1 MATPTSELGPRV
13 PRKAKTILNQLVG
26 SRSMTPEGMEWL
38 ICATDPFHDDRV
50 RCPGYPDLS
59 TVNSVAQV
67 YTTTTSISAPAGQ
80 TAAWDLHV
88 PFIPVTTLDSGVGP
102 SRTPIQAYTFNGSGV
117 LTGLAPQV
125 QLYSGFNAIS
135 TSVTGT
141 DWLTTSGAGII
152 NNATL
157 AIPSKFTSGH
167 FRLVSAGVEVVN
179 TTAELY
185 KGGSLTCYRAPSAI
199 DDSMILRST
208 TLATVPPT
216 TLIIPEP
223 VLSVSL
229 PPTTQAEAATFTDSR
244 TWAAEE
250 GAYIVVT
257 QTDIDN
263 PYKVLAQ
270 KDTLIK
276 KTYDSS
282 STIAN
287 ITNNTGYTAWSTTQS
302 PLQTAIQGNSNSS
315 ALDFEECGCI
325 LAGLNPNSTIQLT
338 VKYYFERI
346 PATTEPDLLA
356 MAQCPPAFDGVALEI
371 YSRCLSTMP
380 VGVPVAENP
389 LGEWFSSVLDTVS
402 HIAPKIGGFLQN
414 IGTAMGGR
422 SKMVMPTQNN
432 ATPKRR
438 MNQAQRKQM
447 AKNPKAPSSAPT
459 QGGKRKRNRKKKQW
473 VANPSYSGKN

>member
-1 MATPTSELGPRV
+1 
-13 PRKAKTILNQLVG
+13 
-26 SRSMTPEGMEWL
+26 MTTEGMEWL

-67 YTTTTSISAPAGQ
+67 YTTTSSIAGPVGGTQ
-80 TAAWDLHV
+80 AWDLHI
-88 PFIPVTTLDSGVGP
+88 PFIPVTTLDPLPSGG
-102 SRTPIQAYTFNGSGV
+102 SRAPIQAYTFNGNGV
-117 LTGLAPQV
+117 MTGTAPNV
-125 QLYSGFNAIS
+125 QLYSGFNAI
-135 TSVTGT
+135 TVG
-141 DWLTTSGAGII
+141 TSGNDWYTSSAGIT
-152 NNATL
+152 NSSSL

-185 KGGSLTCYRAPSAI
+185 KGGSLTVYRAPSAI
-199 DDSMILRST
+199 DDTFILRST
-208 TLATVPPT
+208 TIATLPPQ

-229 PPTTQAEAATFTDSR
+229 PPTTQGEAATYTDSR

-250 GAYIVVT
+250 GAYVVVT

-276 KTYDSS
+276 KTFDSS
-282 STIAN
+282 TTINN
-287 ITNNTGYTAWSTTQS
+287 INTNTGYTAWSTTLS
-302 PLQTAIQGNSNSS
+302 PLQSAIQGNSNSS

-325 LAGLNPNSTIQLT
+325 LAGLNPNSTIQIT

-356 MAQCPPAFDGVALEI
+356 MAQAPPAFDGVALEI
-371 YSRCLSTMP
+371 YSRCLATMP

-422 SKMVMPTQNN
+422 QFKQLPTMNN
-432 ATPKRR
+432 ATPVRR
-438 MNQAQRKQM
+438 MNAAQKKQAG
-447 AKNPKAPSSAPT
+447 KNPKAPPRQGAPA
-459 QGGKRKRNRKKKQW
+459 KRKRNRKRKRG
-473 VANPSYSGKN
+473 PPPPYSA